1 MARDTRGVTGIVLAA
16 GAGTRLGAPKAEL
29 VVAGQRLV
37 DRAVGELSRAGCA
50 EVVAVVRA
58 GTSVDDAVVVVNPDP
73 DRGMGSSLRL
83 GLAAAS
89 GERAVIVLVDTP
101 GIGADQ
107 VRNVLA
113 VDAPF
118 VVARYGTRRGHPVA
132 IDRPLWTEVAALAEG
147 DQGARPFMRAH
158 PELVTEVACA
168 GDPSDID
175 TPEDLA
181 DWPRPTR

>member
-1 MARDTRGVTGIVLAA
+1 MVSGVTGVVLAA
-16 GAGTRLGAPKAEL
+16 GAGTRLGGPKAEL
-29 VVAGQRLV
+29 VVGGQRLI
-37 DRAVGELSRAGCA
+37 DRAVGELRRAGCA

-58 GTSVDDAVVVVNPDP
+58 GTSALDAVVVVNPDP

-89 GERAVIVLVDTP
+89 GDRAVIVLVDTP
-101 GIGADQ
+101 GVGADQ
-107 VRNVLA
+107 VGRVLA
-113 VDAPF
+113 IDAPF
-118 VVARYGTRRGHPVA
+118 VIARYGTRRSHPVA
-132 IDRPLWTEVAALAEG
+132 IDRPLWTEVSALAGG

-158 PELVTEVACA
+158 PELVTEVACD

-181 DWPRPTR
+181 RWSRPTR

>member
-1 MARDTRGVTGIVLAA
+1 MVSGVTGVTGVVLAA
-16 GAGTRLGAPKAEL
+16 GAGTRLGGPKAEL

-37 DRAVGELSRAGCA
+37 DRAVGELRRAGCT

-58 GTSVDDAVVVVNPDP
+58 GTSVDGAVVVVNPDP

-89 GERAVIVLVDTP
+89 GDRAVIVLVDTP

-107 VRNVLA
+107 VRQLLA
-113 VDAPF
+113 VEAPF
-118 VVARYGTRRGHPVA
+118 VIARYGERRSHPVA
-132 IDRPLWTEVAALAEG
+132 IDRPLWTEVGALAEG

-175 TPEDLA
+175 TPDDLA
-181 DWPRPTR
+181 RWSDRTR